1 MRAFLLSRLSQSL
14 VLLVIVSVIG
24 FVILN
29 LMPGGPM
36 AQYGLD
42 PGMTQDDLD
51 RLKEQ
56 LGLNR
61 PLWVQYLDWAWR
73 LVQGDWGHSFRDGAS
88 VLAVIGRHLFATLL
102 LMGSSTVIAIA
113 LGTWLGIRGA
123 THRYSGFDY
132 LATIGAMVALS
143 IPTFWFGLVGIYVF
157 SLRLGWLPAGNM
169 YTIGDGSVLDYLHHL
184 ILPSLV
190 LALVHVAIWSRYMR
204 TATLDVISQDFVK
217 TARAK
222 GVSERRV
229 LLKHVVGNALLPMI
243 TLAGMQLPSLLTGAL
258 VTETVF
264 TWPGMGRLFLD
275 ALGYSDYP
283 VVMGLLMFSAIL
295 VILGNLIA
303 DIVIAIVDPR
313 IRLA

>member
-42 PGMTQDDLD
+42 PGMTHLD

-61 PLWVQYLDWAWR
+61 PLWFQYLDWAWR

-113 LGTWLGIRGA
+113 VGTWIGIRGA

-190 LALVHVAIWSRYMR
+190 LALLHVAIWSRYMR
-204 TATLDVISQDFVK
+204 TAILDVISR
-217 TARAK
+217 TSSRPPAP
-222 GVSERRV
+222 RV
-229 LLKHVVGNALLPMI
+229 
-243 TLAGMQLPSLLTGAL
+243 
-258 VTETVF
+258 
-264 TWPGMGRLFLD
+264 
-275 ALGYSDYP
+275 
-283 VVMGLLMFSAIL
+283 
-295 VILGNLIA
+295 
-303 DIVIAIVDPR
+303 
-313 IRLA
+313 